1 MMKRRNTRHR
11 AFDPDP
17 DAPDRC
23 CDMHGCDQPA
33 GYRAPRSRD
42 ALNKYFWFCL
52 EHVREYNS
60 RWDYYRGM
68 SPGQIEAHIRAD
80 ASWDRPS
87 WKLGQGSAARAF
99 SEDDVIDPLDL
110 LRGAAKARAR
120 SRARRQQDVDRRVG
134 APPALRY
141 PLGVLDLGW
150 PVSMEE
156 LKTRYRQLAR
166 QHHPDANGGDRNAEE
181 RFKGINLAYTTV
193 RAHLVATSG
202 HEDAARRA

>member
-23 CDMHGCDQPA
+23 CDMHDCGQPA

-42 ALNKYFWFCL
+42 ALNSYFWFCL

-80 ASWDRPS
+80 VSWNRPS
-87 WKLGQGSAARAF
+87 WKLGQGNAGQAF
-99 SEDDVIDPLDL
+99 SEEEVLDPLDL
-110 LRGAAKARAR
+110 LKGAARAR
-120 SRARRQQDVDRRVG
+120 ASARRQQADRRAE
-134 APPALRY
+134 APDALKY

-150 PVSMEE
+150 PVSLDE
-156 LKTRYRQLAR
+156 LKARYKDLAR
-166 QHHPDANGGDRNAEE
+166 QHHPDANGGDRRAEE
-181 RFKGINLAYTTV
+181 RFKGINIAYTTV
-193 RAHLVATSG
+193 RAHLVG
-202 HEDAARRA
+202 NRQRDGMARSA

>member
-23 CDMHGCDQPA
+23 CDMHDCGQPA

-42 ALNKYFWFCL
+42 ALNSYFWFCL

-80 ASWDRPS
+80 VSWNRPS
-87 WKLGQGSAARAF
+87 WKLGQGKAAHGF
-99 SEDDVIDPLDL
+99 SEEEVLDPLDL
-110 LRGAAKARAR
+110 LKGAARAR
-120 SRARRQQDVDRRVG
+120 ASARRQQADRRAE
-134 APPALRY
+134 APDALKY
-141 PLGVLDLGW
+141 PLGVLELGW
-150 PVSMEE
+150 PVSLEE
-156 LKTRYRQLAR
+156 LKARYKDLAR
-166 QHHPDANGGDRNAEE
+166 QHHPDANGGDRRAEE
-181 RFKGINLAYTTV
+181 RFKGINIAYTTV
-193 RAHLVATSG
+193 RAHLVANRQRDG
-202 HEDAARRA
+202 MARRA

>member
-1 MMKRRNTRHR
+1 MKRRNTRHR

-23 CDMHGCDQPA
+23 CDMHDCGQPA

-42 ALNKYFWFCL
+42 ALNSYFWFCL

-80 ASWDRPS
+80 VSWNRPS
-87 WKLGQGSAARAF
+87 WKLGQGNAGQAF
-99 SEDDVIDPLDL
+99 SEEEVLDPLDL
-110 LRGAAKARAR
+110 LKGAARAR
-120 SRARRQQDVDRRVG
+120 ASARRQQADRRAE
-134 APPALRY
+134 APDALKY

-150 PVSMEE
+150 PVSLDE
-156 LKTRYRQLAR
+156 LKARYKDLAR
-166 QHHPDANGGDRNAEE
+166 QHHPDANGGDRRAEE
-181 RFKGINLAYTTV
+181 RFKGINIAYTTV
-193 RAHLVATSG
+193 RAHLVG
-202 HEDAARRA
+202 NRQRDGMARSA